1 MNIIDLSN
9 DGGVDMAQFQ
19 AYNKLLISAAEGIAN
34 HKAGDAVLGYEFYC
48 QYPSYRG
55 TYLSCIEEMHVYV
68 DGEMVPDDKIYFHI
82 NGKQCLLSQFKDLY
96 LEYWFI
102 LDKAKLL
109 ILKDGGLKPGEHEVK
124 VTMRH
129 KIPYTGY
136 FGNYLVLDGSDTKI
150 LKLRDE
156 EAE

>member
-1 MNIIDLSN
+1 
-9 DGGVDMAQFQ
+9 MAQFQ
-19 AYNKLLISAAEGIAN
+19 SYNKILVSAAEGITN
-34 HKAGDAVLGYEFYC
+34 YKVGNVTLGYELYC

-68 DGEMVPDDKIYFHI
+68 DGEQVPDKNIYFHI

-109 ILKDGGLKPGEHEVK
+109 ILKKDGLEPGAHEVK
-124 VTMRH
+124 ITMRH

-136 FGNYLVLDGSDTKI
+136 FGNYLVLNSADTKTLM
-150 LKLRDE
+150 LKDSE
-156 EAE
+156 VEA